1 MQFLAMADFKTN
13 DMIAAMPGLLDTAA
27 AGQIDLARAA
37 DITSNILTGFWYRGK
52 GYGKSG

>member
-1 MQFLAMADFKTN
+1 MADFKTN

-37 DITSNILTGFWYRGK
+37 DITSNILTGFGIEERIRQKWLTY
-52 GYGKSG
+52 